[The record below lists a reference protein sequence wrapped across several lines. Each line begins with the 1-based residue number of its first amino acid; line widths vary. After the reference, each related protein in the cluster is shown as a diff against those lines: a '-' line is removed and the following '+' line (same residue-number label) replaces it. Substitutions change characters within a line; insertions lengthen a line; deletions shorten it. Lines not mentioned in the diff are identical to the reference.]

1 LVCIVRR
8 PNMASLLMQTPN
20 WASNS
25 ARGVCAGPPENLYR
39 PARPPSHA
47 KRQTSNRRRQGWG
60 GRGFQIE
67 AWATGWPLSPF
78 ANLPPAR
85 ITDRP
90 ALSSSKPRAAASLDS
105 WGRRPSFPL
114 SLVAAHSL
122 RSSAPSSPP
131 FAVVAMTL
139 AVCFR
144 QPNLGDA
151 GPADADLADALAVL
165 PRHRFLLQQAP
176 TTPTADQATG
186 CARYPLRKKRCT
198 GRSSPTTLEIS
209 TISTRP
215 LS

>member
-1 LVCIVRR
+1 LHCPPAKHGLFVDADTELGIQLCPRR
-8 PNMASLLMQTPN
+8 LCWAAGKPLPTSEATQPCQTPN
-20 WASNS
+20 EQSSRAS
-25 ARGVCAGPPENLYR
+25 RG
-39 PARPPSHA
+39 
-47 KRQTSNRRRQGWG
+47 G
-60 GRGFQIE
+60 GGGFQIE

>member
-1 LVCIVRR
+1 LHCPPAKHGLFVDADTELGIQLCSRR
-8 PNMASLLMQTPN
+8 LC
-20 WASNS
+20 WAIGKPLPTGE
-25 ARGVCAGPPENLYR
+25 ATQ
-39 PARPPSHA
+39 PSHA
-47 KRQTSNRRRQGWG
+47 RGAIVEG
-60 GRGFQIE
+60 CGGFQIE